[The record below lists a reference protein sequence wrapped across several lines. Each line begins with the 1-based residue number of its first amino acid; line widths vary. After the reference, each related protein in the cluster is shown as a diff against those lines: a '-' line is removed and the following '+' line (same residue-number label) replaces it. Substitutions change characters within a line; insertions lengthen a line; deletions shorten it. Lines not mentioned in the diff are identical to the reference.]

1 MLPDPRS
8 GLKRRD
14 LLGGLTALGAAVA
27 IATPRDAHAQKG
39 KAGAGVLSVPEY
51 LVRAAMLL
59 DETRRA
65 QDWVGGHPGDVGLAS
80 LALELSLARAE
91 AAAQIAAPASVK
103 GAHMHLLMVIASTS
117 ASFDATVRGE
127 GKKSAQRMSAARLEE
142 QTMVQ
147 ALDAQKLKMPTLK

>member
-1 MLPDPRS
+1 MLVDPMS
-8 GLKRRD
+8 GVKRRD
-14 LLGGLTALGAAVA
+14 LLTGLSAFAAAVA
-27 IATPRDAHAQKG
+27 VSSPAHAQKG

-65 QDWVGGHPGDVGLAS
+65 QDWVGGHPGDIGLAA

-103 GAHMHLLMVIASTS
+103 GAHMHLLMVIESTS
-117 ASFDATVRGE
+117 ASFDANVRGE
-127 GKKSAQRMSAARLEE
+127 GKKAAQRMSAARIEE
-142 QTMVQ
+142 QTLVQ
-147 ALDAQKLKMPTLK
+147 ALDAQKLKLPTLK